1 MPAVDS
7 KTFRAAV
14 ISPEAQLLDTDVT
27 QVVIPAHDGM
37 VGLLTHRAPLLTR
50 LGVGILRLDL
60 PDGTGSRF
68 LITGGYAQMRD
79 NVLTI
84 LTDEALPA
92 DQVTPQLRT
101 ATAAKMAALTG
112 TDAATATQRQTLHT
126 RLAAIDHFLA
136 TR

>member
-7 KTFRAAV
+7 KIFRAAV

-50 LGVGILRLDL
+50 LGVGTLRLDL
-60 PDGTGSRF
+60 PDGTDTRF

-79 NVLTI
+79 NVLSI
-84 LTDEALPA
+84 LTDEALPV
-92 DQVTPQLRT
+92 DQVTAQLRT
-101 ATAAKMAALTG
+101 ATAARLTALSA
-112 TDAATATQRQTLHT
+112 TDPATASNRQALQA
-126 RLAAIDHFLA
+126 RLAAIDHLLA
-136 TR
+136 TP

>member
-14 ISPEAQLLDTDVT
+14 ISPEAQLLETDVT
-27 QVVIPAHDGM
+27 QVLIPAHDGM
-37 VGLLTHRAPLLTR
+37 VGILTHRAPLLTR
-50 LGVGILRLDL
+50 LGVGALRLDL

-68 LITGGYAQMRD
+68 LISGGYAQMRD
-79 NVLTI
+79 NILTI

-92 DQVTPQLRT
+92 EQVTPQLRT
-101 ATAAKMAALTG
+101 AAAAKLAALTG
-112 TDAATATQRQTLHT
+112 TDPSASAQRQTLQS